1 MHGLYYTLVVNH
13 VFKDKHWFLNL
24 YLDRRETEKEKRR
37 AFEAAFDNLGWM
49 LGTFSH
55 QLLSTSFDFQAE
67 QLNCA
72 EDGGLNFKPQ
82 SSEQTNPVLAV
93 LSSTDLRVLEHDAN
107 EANHEN

>member
-1 MHGLYYTLVVNH
+1 MAGKL
-13 VFKDKHWFLNL
+13 
-24 YLDRRETEKEKRR
+24 KRR
-37 AFEAAFDNLGWM
+37 RGGRLKQPLTILGLAYM